1 MTTEKTRPEIPPG
14 AAEDADAAATGNI
27 RRGPLLGLVTLIAIG
42 LFFGPN
48 ARKGPRSER
57 VANPEGK
64 VHYRR
69 NLHNPTLFGD
79 RHHADRV
86 AGPDHELV
94 AVRGLQPRA
103 VASAGGLAAVSSRRP
118 SGRPVE
124 ELGEV
129 SNRCAAPE

>member
-14 AAEDADAAATGNI
+14 AAGDADAAATGNI

-94 AVRGLQPRA
+94 AFAVYNPELWHLPEDWPLCRRADRRA
-103 VASAGGLAAVSSRRP
+103 VRWRNSVR
-118 SGRPVE
+118 
-124 ELGEV
+124 
-129 SNRCAAPE
+129 